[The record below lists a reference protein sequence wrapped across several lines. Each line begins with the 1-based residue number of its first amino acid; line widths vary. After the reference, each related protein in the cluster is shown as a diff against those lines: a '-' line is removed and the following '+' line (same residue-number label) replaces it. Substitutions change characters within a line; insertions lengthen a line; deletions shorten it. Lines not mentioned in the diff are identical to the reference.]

1 MNNEIVYDN
10 DEIVDNG
17 GTTNDIMRGARTV
30 KKNRGY
36 PLDYKIGQSNQSNSN
51 DITNSAMFRELFGN
65 DGVAQFKN
73 LERKSNANKI
83 NIIDMGT
90 TNPNKG
96 GQKES
101 ENTSGSH

>member
-51 DITNSAMFRELFGN
+51 DITNSAMFRELFG
-65 DGVAQFKN
+65 
-73 LERKSNANKI
+73 
-83 NIIDMGT
+83 T